1 MKLDFYADEWD
12 EFIEHC
18 DFTDVELQIIHYK
31 RTTEFRNIDI
41 AEEIGVSEKTVIRRC
56 KRIVS
61 KIIRYISIKK

>member
-18 DFTDVELQIIHYK
+18 DFTNIELQIIHLK

-41 AEEIGVSEKTVIRRC
+41 AEEIGCSEKTIIRRC
-56 KRIVS
+56 KRIAS
-61 KIIRYISIKK
+61 KIIRYISIK